1 MASTG
6 VAAFGTSIS
15 PSAGEITNITG
26 PGISVDEVEIT
37 NHSSSD
43 DCKEFVPGLI
53 DGGEF
58 SVEGNLTSTVVT
70 GVYTDLL
77 ARASKSYTI
86 TFPNGM
92 TWTFTGYPKSF
103 ETDSPVDG
111 KLGFSATF
119 RVTGKPVL
127 AST

>member
-1 MASTG
+1 
-6 VAAFGTSIS
+6 
-15 PSAGEITNITG
+15 
-26 PGISVDEVEIT
+26 
-37 NHSSSD
+37 
-43 DCKEFVPGLI
+43 
-53 DGGEF
+53 
-58 SVEGNLTSTVVT
+58 
-70 GVYTDLL
+70 
-77 ARASKSYTI
+77 
-86 TFPNGM
+86 M